1 MIESANQYCPAGLLP
16 GRISVFATVLRLG
29 VEPPG
34 FMSEGKGGEYMRVF
48 KREKCWYVDYRV
60 NGRRVKKSFGR
71 QKATAELFLKDV
83 ELKLARGQLEIVDES
98 AKWSEFLDRY
108 LQYAKVT
115 KSPSTVSKDLSR
127 LKVITEFL
135 NKRGIIKLKQIDCLL
150 LEEFKAQVLETC
162 SPKTFNHHLDLL
174 RTILNR
180 AVEWKCLRSNPLAS
194 FRRLKNSRG
203 RQMRFL
209 NTEEIRQVLEAAD
222 PFMSR
227 VIMLLLN
234 TGLRKSEL
242 VYLEWKDIDFENRIL
257 TVQAKPEFGF
267 HPKSYKRRHIP
278 INSALEKLLLD
289 LPQNGRFV
297 FDNGKNRPLH
307 HPDFYYKNLMR
318 IYKKENIQEANLHT
332 LRHTFASHL
341 VMSGVDI
348 RTVQELMGHSSIAIT
363 ENYSHLSPVHIT
375 RAVEMLKFDRP
386 VGTNKEQNPHSP
398 S

>member
-1 MIESANQYCPAGLLP
+1 
-16 GRISVFATVLRLG
+16 
-29 VEPPG
+29 
-34 FMSEGKGGEYMRVF
+34 MRVF
-48 KREKCWYVDYRV
+48 KRDKSWYVDYRV

-71 QKATAELFLKDV
+71 QKALAELFLKDV
-83 ELKLARGQLEIVDES
+83 ELKLARGQLEIVDEF
-98 AKWSEFLDRY
+98 ATWPEFLDRY

-135 NKRGIIKLKQIDCLL
+135 SKRGVIKLKQIDCLL
-150 LEEFKAQVLETC
+150 MEEFKAQVLKTC
-162 SPKTFNHHLDLL
+162 CPKTFNHHLDLI
-174 RTILNR
+174 RTILNK
-180 AVEWKCLRSNPLAS
+180 AAEWKCLRSNSLVG
-194 FRRLKNSRG
+194 FRRLKNSRD

-209 NTEEIRQVLEAAD
+209 TSEEIQRVLGAAD
-222 PFMSR
+222 PFMR
-227 VIMLLLN
+227 RAIMLFLN

-242 VYLEWKDIDFENRIL
+242 VYIEWKDIDFENRIL

-278 INSALEKLLLD
+278 INSTLEKLLLD
-289 LPQNGRFV
+289 LPQNGRFI
-297 FDNGKNRPLH
+297 FDDGGNHPLH

-318 IYKKENIQEANLHT
+318 VYKKADVQGANLHT

-341 VMSGVDI
+341 VMSGVDV
-348 RTVQELMGHSSIAIT
+348 RTVQELMGNSSIAIT
-363 ENYSHLSPVHIT
+363 ENYSHLSPVHRT
-375 RAVEMLKFDRP
+375 RAVEMLKFDLP